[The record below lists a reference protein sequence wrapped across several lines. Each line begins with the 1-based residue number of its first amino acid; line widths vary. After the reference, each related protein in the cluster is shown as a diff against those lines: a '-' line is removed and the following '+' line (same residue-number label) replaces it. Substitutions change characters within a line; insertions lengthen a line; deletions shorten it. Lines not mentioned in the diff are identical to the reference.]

1 LFEKNAVKSTE
12 ILKTKNLLQLFP
24 SQQSQKEKTTTSMQN
39 SILYSIVFLIA
50 LFFSTT
56 SFSENKYVSPTIQTT
71 PIILPEVVI
80 LGDEL
85 PQKDYVLP
93 AEIIWGERE
102 HIPSNGSGIII
113 LEEVIILFDS
123 ENTAWKCN
131 TIVLPPVNVIGA
143 PQASENILK

>member
-1 LFEKNAVKSTE
+1 MKSTE

>member
-1 LFEKNAVKSTE
+1 
-12 ILKTKNLLQLFP
+12 
-24 SQQSQKEKTTTSMQN
+24 MQN